1 MDISVNIHHFIV
13 TFSVCNHNIL
23 LEGSVSQNYDFGLS
37 FSFHVKKR
45 VTFGDLFLCQF
56 LRFIK

>member
-23 LEGSVSQNYDFGLS
+23 LEGRVSQNYDLGLS
-37 FSFHVKKR
+37 YHFMYKKR
-45 VTFGDLFLCQF
+45 VTFGDLFLCQI
-56 LRFIK
+56 LHFIK